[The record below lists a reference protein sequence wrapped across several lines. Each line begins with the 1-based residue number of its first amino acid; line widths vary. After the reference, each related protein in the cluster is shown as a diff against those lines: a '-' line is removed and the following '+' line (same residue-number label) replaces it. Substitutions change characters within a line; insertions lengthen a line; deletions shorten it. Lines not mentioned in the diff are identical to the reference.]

1 MAWPGCCPA
10 PGGCSSL
17 RPPTKT
23 TRPTPTSAT
32 RNVTRFTL
40 QGVSKDDFTFG
51 LGDLE
56 GYLGSFS
63 GDLGGL
69 SDLGSGLDLTSLLDP
84 GGLDLGSL
92 TDLGSLLTSL
102 L

>member
-1 MAWPGCCPA
+1 
-10 PGGCSSL
+10 L
-17 RPPTKT
+17 PTVGASGFDADL
-23 TRPTPTSAT
+23 TSIA
-32 RNVTRFTL
+32 N
-40 QGVSKDDFTFG
+40 DDFTFG

-92 TDLGSLLTSL
+92 TDLGSLLTGL